1 MGSIS
6 SARVGPGHSLQGGAE
21 KRGIG
26 AALHNKSKAC
36 PHLDLVGENMLEDWN
51 MCRKILPSLP

>member
-36 PHLDLVGENMLEDWN
+36 PHLDLVGENMLED
-51 MCRKILPSLP
+51 